1 MDKLAIF
8 IFYATV
14 MCNMVAEVITIQLNS
29 FQGNVAAVRVVG
41 EWVIVVLKI
50 NSVHYWPNIIE
61 IG

>member
-1 MDKLAIF
+1 
-8 IFYATV
+8 
-14 MCNMVAEVITIQLNS
+14 MCNTVAEVITIQLNS